1 MEGTPCPKWL
11 FYLVTI
17 VSVPSVVLALIGGTG
32 LWAFIAFIVG
42 LIRYWGE
49 WGMFIGVIVIKTF
62 ESSGTAGLREYI
74 QKYGQESYESLGLG
88 LMTSLLQYLL
98 IWFAIKSFF

>member
-1 MEGTPCPKWL
+1 MEGTPSPKWL
-11 FYLVTI
+11 VYLGLI
-17 VSVPSVVLALIGGTG
+17 ISVPSLVFALIGGTG
-32 LWAFIAFIVG
+32 LWAFIAFIIG

-62 ESSGTAGLREYI
+62 ESSGTEGLREYI
-74 QKYGQESYESLGLG
+74 QKYGQESYESQGLA

-98 IWFAIKSFF
+98 IWLAIKSFF